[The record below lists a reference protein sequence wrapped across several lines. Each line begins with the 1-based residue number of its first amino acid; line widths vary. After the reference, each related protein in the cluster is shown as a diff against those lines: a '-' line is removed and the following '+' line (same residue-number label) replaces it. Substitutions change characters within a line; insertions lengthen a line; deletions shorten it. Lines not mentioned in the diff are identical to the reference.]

1 MSVGSPPWNATTTS
15 STPRW
20 AASSWAMY
28 ASCTSGGIRNPLPG
42 YSSSLLRKK
51 QYSQSRLQIAPVGLD
66 ITWKD
71 RGAVSA
77 VIARLPSSGSVE
89 DEPTADLGLVIAV
102 AVTGDVDD
110 HLVDGATRERERR
123 RVGG

>member
-1 MSVGSPPWNATTTS
+1 MVCIVLRMRCPGAANRRSSSRVRRKKSMPIKVGSPPWNATTTS

-66 ITWKD
+66 ITWKA

-77 VIARLPSSGSVE
+77 VIAGLPS
-89 DEPTADLGLVIAV
+89 
-102 AVTGDVDD
+102 
-110 HLVDGATRERERR
+110 
-123 RVGG
+123 